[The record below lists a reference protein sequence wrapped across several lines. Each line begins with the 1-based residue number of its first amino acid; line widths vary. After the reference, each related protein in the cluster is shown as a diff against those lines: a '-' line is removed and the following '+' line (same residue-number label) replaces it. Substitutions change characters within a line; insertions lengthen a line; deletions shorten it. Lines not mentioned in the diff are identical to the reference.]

1 MHTEASVPL
10 SRGRLTRPGWNV
22 AEAACVQ
29 GTGGDTATPRGG
41 GSDAGAGPRFPPGF
55 SSPEHT

>member
-1 MHTEASVPL
+1 M
-10 SRGRLTRPGWNV
+10 RPGWNV

-29 GTGGDTATPRGG
+29 GVGVGGD
-41 GSDAGAGPRFPPGF
+41 AGVGPFVPPGF